1 MPMWGNTAKYSTPQ
15 NSSTWHLRKL
25 TLEFSLLSQ
34 SFSWNLLKV
43 VFTTPTKGVIN
54 NVVKINNS
62 PYNQLPNYCVN
73 SQFLLIQEDIQDL
86 VLGRQRNTNTVQYLL
101 YMESGKVKLG
111 EKEWHRVVV
120 TRGWVGLGGDGEMLV
135 KEHKFPVVKFSSSED
150 LMYSIVII
158 ANNTVLYTWIDVF
171 YLWCWRRLFESPVDA
186 RRLNQSILK

>member
-1 MPMWGNTAKYSTPQ
+1 M
-15 NSSTWHLRKL
+15 
-25 TLEFSLLSQ
+25 
-34 SFSWNLLKV
+34 

-120 TRGWVGLGGDGEMLV
+120 TRG
-135 KEHKFPVVKFSSSED
+135 
-150 LMYSIVII
+150 
-158 ANNTVLYTWIDVF
+158 
-171 YLWCWRRLFESPVDA
+171 
-186 RRLNQSILK
+186 